1 MNSLCKICRV
11 ELPLTKSKLGFTIA
25 AKTYCEKCQEA
36 RTKIVIRIRK
46 YKDNLRNHYEHLKT
60 EMKVIEKLQELVKLG
75 EDPDA
80 RTKELLETGHGY
92 WEKYNLKEFYE
103 PNKQKTKA
111 EVQLAKEILD
121 KEDI

>member
-1 MNSLCKICRV
+1 MKIFLCGITHNDYQNIE
-11 ELPLTKSKLGFTIA
+11 ELTSVYDCFDGLIFVDGGSTDG
-25 AKTYCEKCQEA
+25 
-36 RTKIVIRIRK
+36 
-46 YKDNLRNHYEHLKT
+46 
-60 EMKVIEKLQELVKLG
+60 
-75 EDPDA
+75 
-80 RTKELLETGHGY
+80 TKELLETGHGY